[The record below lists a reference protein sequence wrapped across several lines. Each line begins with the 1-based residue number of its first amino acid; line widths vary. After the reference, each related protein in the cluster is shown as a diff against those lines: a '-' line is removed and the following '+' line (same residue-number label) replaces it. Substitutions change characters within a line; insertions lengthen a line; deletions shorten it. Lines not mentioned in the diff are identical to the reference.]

1 MSIVIYTKKG
11 KRSYKENRLIDK
23 IKPIIEKQ
31 LDENPELYGKFR
43 PATNFDELQKLHD
56 MYTSDD
62 VDFEEIDEN
71 DNNKNMAKGKN
82 DFEETSDEENL
93 TDSLGLDDDDDD
105 DGYNDFVD
113 PFNREEPIV
122 RDYVTDGVSMEPGG
136 DVKNTGQNE
145 FQEPTSFDE
154 AFELDTDGDQLTEK
168 TRSNQS
174 QGKQQQEQRRER
186 PQRAERSEPLNPN
199 FDDMSSGK
207 KKRST
212 KKFAKYI
219 VETTCM
225 LSEKGF
231 VWYANKEINDS
242 KLTEYELSGEMDLS
256 LLVTLEDGQEVTV
269 KQFFQVQC
277 LKAEQLA
284 VIDKEEKED
293 LAEALAEVLMEK
305 GVGPTPTQELMLIA
319 FKIFGGQAIT
329 LMTLKSQSNALL
341 SQLRAMKTGEVQE
354 EQREPEQYE
363 RQQYAQPTPV
373 YEPEE
378 VEPIAETES
387 FDNLKSNT
395 DEDEDEDDVIALL
408 ERQDPLL
415 IESEIQTKE

>member
-31 LDENPELYGKFR
+31 LEENPSLTGNFR
-43 PATNFDELQKLHD
+43 PATNFQELQSLHD

-62 VDFEEIDEN
+62 VEFEELNGEKKQDEKT
-71 DNNKNMAKGKN
+71 NKMAKGKN
-82 DFEETSDEENL
+82 DLEEEVFTEDELL
-93 TDSLGLDDDDDD
+93 TDSKDLVNEDEDDE
-105 DGYNDFVD
+105 YNDFVD

-136 DVKNTGQNE
+136 DVRNTGQSDFE
-145 FQEPTSFDE
+145 EPNSFDE
-154 AFELDTDGDQLTEK
+154 AFELPSDDNQLTEK
-168 TRSNQS
+168 TRNN
-174 QGKQQQEQRRER
+174 QEQGRPQREKQER
-186 PQRAERSEPLNPN
+186 PQREAPVNPD
-199 FDDMSSGK
+199 FDEMSSGK

-219 VETTCM
+219 VETVCM

-231 VWYANKEINDS
+231 TWFANKDINEA

-284 VIDKEEKED
+284 VIDSEEKED
-293 LAEALAEVLMEK
+293 LALALAEVLMEK

-329 LMTLKSQSNALL
+329 LFTLKSQSNALL
-341 SQLRAMKTGEVQE
+341 MQLRAMKAGDIQE
-354 EQREPEQYE
+354 EPQQYEREQYE
-363 RQQYAQPTPV
+363 AQPTPV
-373 YEPEE
+373 YQPQKTEPVIEK
-378 VEPIAETES
+378 ES
-387 FDNLKSNT
+387 FENLKSNV
-395 DEDEDEDDVIALL
+395 EDDEMIALL
-408 ERQDPLL
+408 EKQDPLM
-415 IESEIQTKE
+415 IGSEIPTKE

>member
-31 LDENPELYGKFR
+31 LEENPSLTGNFR
-43 PATNFDELQKLHD
+43 PATNFQELQSLHD

-62 VDFEEIDEN
+62 VEFEELNGEKKQDEKT
-71 DNNKNMAKGKN
+71 NKMAKGKN
-82 DFEETSDEENL
+82 DLEEEVFTEDELL
-93 TDSLGLDDDDDD
+93 TDSKDLVNEDDDDE
-105 DGYNDFVD
+105 YNDFVD

-136 DVKNTGQNE
+136 DVRNTGQSDFE
-145 FQEPTSFDE
+145 EPNSFDE
-154 AFELDTDGDQLTEK
+154 AFELPSDDNQLTEK
-168 TRSNQS
+168 TRNN
-174 QGKQQQEQRRER
+174 QEQGRPQREKQER
-186 PQRAERSEPLNPN
+186 PQREAPVNPD
-199 FDDMSSGK
+199 FDEMSSGK

-219 VETTCM
+219 VETVCM

-231 VWYANKEINDS
+231 TWFANKDINEA

-284 VIDKEEKED
+284 VIDSEEKED
-293 LAEALAEVLMEK
+293 LALALAEVLMEK

-329 LMTLKSQSNALL
+329 LFTLKSQSNALL
-341 SQLRAMKTGEVQE
+341 MQLRAMKAGDIQE
-354 EQREPEQYE
+354 EPQQYEREQYE
-363 RQQYAQPTPV
+363 AQPTPV
-373 YEPEE
+373 YQPQKTEPVIEK
-378 VEPIAETES
+378 ES
-387 FDNLKSNT
+387 FENSKSNV
-395 DEDEDEDDVIALL
+395 EDDEMTALL
-408 ERQDPLL
+408 EKQDPLM
-415 IESEIQTKE
+415 IGSEIPTKE

>member
-31 LDENPELYGKFR
+31 LEENPSLTGNFR
-43 PATNFDELQKLHD
+43 PATNFQELQSLHD

-62 VDFEEIDEN
+62 VEFEELNGEKKQDEKT
-71 DNNKNMAKGKN
+71 NKMAKGKN
-82 DFEETSDEENL
+82 DLEEEVFTEDELL
-93 TDSLGLDDDDDD
+93 TDSKDLVNEDDDDE
-105 DGYNDFVD
+105 YNDFVD

-136 DVKNTGQNE
+136 DVRNTGQSDFE
-145 FQEPTSFDE
+145 EPNSFDE
-154 AFELDTDGDQLTEK
+154 AFELPSDDNQLTEK
-168 TRSNQS
+168 TRSNQE
-174 QGKQQQEQRRER
+174 QGRPQREKQER
-186 PQRAERSEPLNPN
+186 PQREAPVNPD
-199 FDDMSSGK
+199 FDEMSSGK

-219 VETTCM
+219 VETVCM

-231 VWYANKEINDS
+231 TWFANKDINEA

-284 VIDKEEKED
+284 VIDSEEKED
-293 LAEALAEVLMEK
+293 LALALAEVLMEK

-329 LMTLKSQSNALL
+329 LFTLKSQSNALL
-341 SQLRAMKTGEVQE
+341 MQLRAMKAGDIQE
-354 EQREPEQYE
+354 EPQQYEREQYE
-363 RQQYAQPTPV
+363 AQPTPV
-373 YEPEE
+373 YQPQKTEPVIEK
-378 VEPIAETES
+378 ES
-387 FDNLKSNT
+387 FENLKSNV
-395 DEDEDEDDVIALL
+395 EDDEMIALL
-408 ERQDPLL
+408 EKQDPLM
-415 IESEIQTKE
+415 IGSEIPTKE

>member
-293 LAEALAEVLMEK
+293 LAEALDQPNMDQLPIVQHAIKQLNKWTAAKKPAPFSVY
-305 GVGPTPTQELMLIA
+305 MLVHEA
-319 FKIFGGQAIT
+319 P
-329 LMTLKSQSNALL
+329 ALL
-341 SQLRAMKTGEVQE
+341 DKMQAGSKKAWIEMRSHWGGIVDAFVDEDKSEYVTD
-354 EQREPEQYE
+354 
-363 RQQYAQPTPV
+363 
-373 YEPEE
+373 YEPD
-378 VEPIAETES
+378 S
-387 FDNLKSNT
+387 
-395 DEDEDEDDVIALL
+395 DDMI
-408 ERQDPLL
+408 
-415 IESEIQTKE
+415 